1 VTRFPESWSALDVVL
16 GHDWLTGMRGGE
28 RVLEVLCRAFPRAPI
43 ATLLGRPECISDTIR
58 SHPLLASPLQRLP
71 GVHRYYRYLLPL
83 FPAAVARLHC
93 PPGRLLVTTSHC
105 AIKALRPAPGMKHLC
120 YCFTPMRY
128 VWSFQDEYF
137 GRNPLKRALLAP
149 VSARLRAWDRRTAEG
164 VDRFVTLSRHVRNR
178 IWEFYERDAD
188 VVYPPVNLDYYT
200 PAPDGGAA
208 PAESPF
214 DLIVSA
220 LVPYKRIDLAVKAYT
235 RAGRALRIVGSG
247 SLAPD
252 LRRIAGPT
260 VTFLGRRSD
269 DEIRDLYR
277 RCRLLVFP
285 GEEDFG
291 LVPVEVQACGRPVVA
306 YGRGGV
312 AESVVDGETGVLFH
326 EQTEEALLDA
336 LRTCD
341 ARTWSPA
348 RIRANAERFG
358 EQPFIDGMAR
368 AVDACLK
375 T

>member
-43 ATLLGRPECISDTIR
+43 ATLMARPECISDAIR
-58 SHPLLASPLQRLP
+58 THPLLTSPLQRLP

-83 FPAAVARLHC
+83 FPAAVARLRC

-105 AIKALRPAPGMKHLC
+105 AIKALRTAPGMKHLC
-120 YCFTPMRY
+120 YCFTPMRS

-164 VDRFVTLSRHVRNR
+164 VDRFVTLGRLVRNR

-200 PAPDGGAA
+200 PAPDGGAT
-208 PAESPF
+208 PDEPPF

-220 LVPYKRIDLAVKAYT
+220 LVPYKRIDLAVKAYSRT
-235 RAGRALRIVGSG
+235 GRALRIVGSG
-247 SLAPD
+247 SLAPA

-269 DEIRDLYR
+269 DEIRELYR

-312 AESVVDGETGVLFH
+312 AESVVDGETGVFFH
-326 EQTEEALLDA
+326 EQTEDALLDA

-341 ARTWSPA
+341 ARTWNPA
-348 RIRANAERFG
+348 HIRANAERFG

-368 AVDACLK
+368 AVEACLK
-375 T
+375 S